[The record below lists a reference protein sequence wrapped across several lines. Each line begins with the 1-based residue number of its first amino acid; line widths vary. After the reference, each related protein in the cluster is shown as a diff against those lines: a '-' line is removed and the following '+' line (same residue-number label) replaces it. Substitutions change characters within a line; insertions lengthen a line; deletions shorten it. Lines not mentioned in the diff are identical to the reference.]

1 MTFSERGFNGVS
13 HNFHDFINNNIVR
26 GDWKGKERP
35 VVINTWES
43 FFKYNERK
51 LLGLARRAKK
61 LGIELFVLDDG
72 WFGNR
77 NDDNAGLGDYTVN
90 PKKFPGGLA
99 RLQKKYEKWAWNS
112 ACGLSLK

>member
-43 FFKYNERK
+43 FF
-51 LLGLARRAKK
+51 
-61 LGIELFVLDDG
+61 
-72 WFGNR
+72 
-77 NDDNAGLGDYTVN
+77 
-90 PKKFPGGLA
+90 
-99 RLQKKYEKWAWNS
+99 
-112 ACGLSLK
+112 